1 MRGGGLKG
9 ENSGGEEQQGRC
21 EEGGKKGRAVEYF
34 FFFSVNRNRPLG
46 FRNCVV

>member
-1 MRGGGLKG
+1 MG

-21 EEGGKKGRAVEYF
+21 EQAGGEKKKGGELLSI
-34 FFFSVNRNRPLG
+34 FSVNRNRPLG